1 MAVLLSQCKWN
12 NVIVSWYHDSNG
24 DFCNSVLFKS
34 PNIFNKDGL
43 RPWFSSTHPFWS
55 LYRPSYVQLRR
66 NVYQLDTHF
75 SWVQQNWFK
84 LKSYRPPTR
93 QSSPSCPEWEVLHAE
108 WEVLNEKSSTTG
120 GVFSKQL
127 SRRRPT
133 QGYPGGSPKIL
144 QVKSV
149 LILTCDSCYIYFFFT
164 SWDNKNLLAV
174 L

>member
-84 LKSYRPPTR
+84 LKKKAIVHQQDSHL
-93 QSSPSCPEWEVLHAE
+93 QAA
-108 WEVLNEKSSTTG
+108 LNEKFSTLNEKFWMRSPPRQGAYSPNSSPGEDPRKATLG
-120 GVFSKQL
+120 AVPRY
-127 SRRRPT
+127 SRSNQFWFWPVT
-133 QGYPGGSPKIL
+133 PVIYIFFLLLEIIKI
-144 QVKSV
+144 
-149 LILTCDSCYIYFFFT
+149 F
-164 SWDNKNLLAV
+164 
-174 L
+174 